1 MDSISG
7 SLKDSD
13 PTSPVS
19 PSSPDPAGRNKA
31 TSPVTIL
38 QALSSL
44 NVTKDESSCGGLPV
58 MHFYGLCKFKC
69 DTQYLFSS
77 FQKLFLRDSFLHHP

>member
-31 TSPVTIL
+31 TSPVSLL

-44 NVTKDESSCGGLPV
+44 NVTKDESSCGRLLL
-58 MHFYGLCKFKC
+58 MLLYWSY
-69 DTQYLFSS
+69 D
-77 FQKLFLRDSFLHHP
+77 

>member
-31 TSPVTIL
+31 TSPVTLL

-44 NVTKDESSCGGLPV
+44 NVTKDESSSGRLLQI
-58 MHFYGLCKFKC
+58 HS
-69 DTQYLFSS
+69 QW
-77 FQKLFLRDSFLHHP
+77 